1 MKGSVLH
8 FNKIEFIIDQVMIKL
23 GLIVLDQKK
32 MFKIVNINITIMQLL
47 SPLEYNWIPF
57 NLNFGWIL
65 PNGFG
70 EQI

>member
-57 NLNFGWIL
+57 NLNFG
-65 PNGFG
+65 
-70 EQI
+70 